1 MSKQSTGKIKNNQL
15 YEQAVYGKKSKTISY
30 MRNQSIGKIKNK
42 KSRKGEKRKE
52 KKRNMQ
58 QKCIERKKMGKVK
71 EG

>member
-1 MSKQSTGKIKNNQL
+1 MI
-15 YEQAVYGKKSKTISY
+15 
-30 MRNQSIGKIKNK
+30 NQSIGKIKNK

-58 QKCIERKKMGKVK
+58 QKCRERKKMGKVK